1 MKLYSFYRSSAA
13 YRARIALHLKGIP
26 FETAP
31 IHLNRDGG
39 DQNKPSYRA
48 VNPQGRVPALQL
60 DDGTVISQSLAI
72 ADYLEAIQPD
82 PPLYPRDPVQR
93 GRATSVAFTIAA
105 DLHPINNIAVTDY
118 LTRTFHADQAA
129 IVDWYAH
136 WITLGFAAVEKMIDA
151 DAFAFGE
158 APTIA
163 DLCIVPQVFFARR
176 VKVDISAFPKIL
188 RVDAHAAGHPAF
200 VKAHPVNQPD
210 AE

>member
-48 VNPQGRVPALQL
+48 VNPQGRVPTLQL

-72 ADYLEAIQPD
+72 ADYLEAIRPD

-118 LTRTFHADQAA
+118 LTRTFHADLAA
-129 IVDWYAH
+129 ITDWYAH

-188 RVDAHAAGHPAF
+188 RVDAHAAAIRLSLRLIR
-200 VKAHPVNQPD
+200 
-210 AE
+210 